1 VPGVSYGMPSL
12 EEDISVCDAVMRMAP
27 ETCGP
32 VAHKSWSALSKKT
45 GIDHHHLYAAR
56 EEDKITFRDIQV
68 QPRKIITAPTWS
80 GIESEHVS
88 YTSGYTNIHEHIPF
102 RTLTGRA
109 HFYQDHEWFQDFGET
124 FCVYRPPQDM
134 KSFGNV
140 PANILKNPHLKL
152 RFLTPHGKW
161 GIHSSY
167 QDTLRMLTLF
177 RGGPHVWISETD
189 AKQVGIKDNDW
200 VELVNSNGTSMCRA
214 VVSHRIAR
222 GVAVM
227 HHSQEKN
234 VNVPGSVTTNKRG
247 GTHNALTRVI
257 IKPTNMVGGYVQLA
271 YSFNYMGTV
280 GCNRDT
286 EIILRKVEDQDIDWL
301 ERPLTPEREAQRN
314 PVGVGKR

>member
-1 VPGVSYGMPSL
+1 
-12 EEDISVCDAVMRMAP
+12 
-27 ETCGP
+27 
-32 VAHKSWSALSKKT
+32 
-45 GIDHHHLYAAR
+45 
-56 EEDKITFRDIQV
+56 
-68 QPRKIITAPTWS
+68 
-80 GIESEHVS
+80 VS

-124 FCVYRPPQDM
+124 FCVFRPPQDM
-134 KSFGNV
+134 KSFKNV
-140 PANILKNPHLKL
+140 PAHILKKPHLKL
-152 RFLTPHGKW
+152 RMLTPHGKW

-177 RGGPHVWISETD
+177 RGGPHIWISEID
-189 AKQVGIKDNDW
+189 AKQAGIKDNDW
-200 VELVNSNGTSMCRA
+200 VELINSNGTSMCRA
-214 VVSHRIAR
+214 VVSHRISR
-222 GVAVM
+222 GVSVM

-234 VNVPGSVTTNKRG
+234 INVPGSVTTNKRG

-271 YSFNYMGTV
+271 YSFNYYGTV

-286 EIILRKVEDQDIDWL
+286 EIIMHKVEDQDIDWL

-314 PVGVGKR
+314 PDGIGNR